1 MIILAAVLGLKY
13 LYNLHLN
20 WRNKN
25 YLCLV
30 GLFVCVACVCGL
42 QEESFKK
49 PAVLE
54 CDLDVVC

>member
-1 MIILAAVLGLKY
+1 MVILVAVPGVKY
-13 LYNLHLN
+13 LYNLLN

-25 YLCLV
+25 YLCLF

-54 CDLDVVC
+54 CNLDVMC